1 MCSIDEDVAFEM
13 VAEIAVLVVHNAG
26 RVPLFGD
33 RSPEILRI
41 KPALFA
47 VAAVGAV
54 VIFWL
59 NISMN

>member
-54 VIFWL
+54 VIF
-59 NISMN
+59 